1 MNKRKMWVSALAL
14 VLVAVMLL
22 GLVASAVITMVSAKT
37 STQIKNEISDLQ
49 DEQKLIEDKLNEL
62 ANQRAENMN
71 EMKDVVGEK
80 NIIDQEIALLYE
92 QIDVINLQISEYN
105 TQIADKQD
113 ELDLAE
119 DRLAF
124 LNEKNKERIRAM
136 EEDGSVSYWSVL
148 FKANSFSDLLDRLN
162 MIAEIAAADQRRL
175 DEMSQVAERI
185 ADVKAELEQQKAD
198 LQQTKL
204 ELDASQA
211 ELEEKRAEADTLLAE
226 LNAKS
231 EDINTMIGTAEEENT
246 KLLEELATL
255 RVELDDAKQREYEQW
270 LASQPNRPSTDNTG
284 STGNT
289 GGTGGGEWL
298 VPCSYIRLTSP
309 FGYRIHP
316 IYGDWRFHSGVDL
329 AGPLNTPIYATCSGV
344 VKAATYNGSAGN
356 YVSIDHMDGFSST
369 YMHMTR
375 YVVGVGDWVAAG
387 QLIGYM
393 GSTGASTGSHLHF
406 SVYKNGTAVNPA
418 SYVYLH

>member
-1 MNKRKMWVSALAL
+1 MNKRKTWVSAMAL

-22 GLVASAVITMVSAKT
+22 GLVASAVITMVSAR
-37 STQIKNEISDLQ
+37 SSAQIKNDIGDLE
-49 DEQKLIEDKLNEL
+49 DEQQLIEDRLDEL
-62 ANQRAENMN
+62 AAQRTENMN
-71 EMKDVVGEK
+71 EMKDVVGQK
-80 NIIDQEIALLYE
+80 NIIDQEIALLYD
-92 QIDVINLQISEYN
+92 QVDVINQQISVYN
-105 TQIADKQD
+105 TQIADKQE
-113 ELDLAE
+113 ELELAE

-136 EEDGSVSYWSVL
+136 EEDGAVSYWSVL

-185 ADVKAELEQQKAD
+185 AKVKEELEQQKAG
-198 LQQTKL
+198 LQETKL

-211 ELEEKRAEADTLLAE
+211 ELEEKRAQADELLAE
-226 LNAKS
+226 LNIKGETFDA
-231 EDINTMIGTAEEENT
+231 MIGIAEEENT
-246 KLLEELATL
+246 KLLEELAKL
-255 RVELDDAKQREYEQW
+255 EVELDEAEEREYQQW
-270 LASQPNRPSTDNTG
+270 LAQQQASKPSG
-284 STGNT
+284 GN
-289 GGTGGGEWL
+289 GGGNAGGGGSGEWR

-387 QLIGYM
+387 DLIGYM

-406 SVYKNGTAVNPA
+406 SVYKNGTAVNPCD
-418 SYVYLH
+418 YVYLR